1 MPAQG
6 RAPPVDASAPP
17 ALSAAT
23 NASRRARRVCPFGS
37 LELVRFGTDA
47 TNGHSWVGA
56 NAEAVLAQTQAP
68 AKTHPHTQAHVPAHP
83 RRGFRPSAA
92 PRLWPVTNEFHKPT
106 MFSGAKFD
114 SMIGG
119 DDPANISRVAH
130 ETAQA
135 ILARV
140 RDAPDAAVVERLV
153 AFTDEH
159 GIDAIAEL
167 WSSASPRSLPG
178 ALWRIYL
185 LRALIRQD
193 PDGSSYLYT
202 RGAELTPTIDP
213 VVAGATTPTGPAEI
227 IRLAD
232 EILRGLFAGDF
243 AVALERA
250 SAFCR
255 VTATGA
261 THVADDA
268 ELTNPDR
275 ASALTRQALRLS
287 ATAVELTACARSWRS
302 GSLD

>member
-1 MPAQG
+1 M
-6 RAPPVDASAPP
+6 
-17 ALSAAT
+17 
-23 NASRRARRVCPFGS
+23 
-37 LELVRFGTDA
+37 
-47 TNGHSWVGA
+47 
-56 NAEAVLAQTQAP
+56 
-68 AKTHPHTQAHVPAHP
+68 
-83 RRGFRPSAA
+83 
-92 PRLWPVTNEFHKPT
+92 TNEFHKPT

-202 RGAELTPTIDP
+202 RGVELTPTIDP
-213 VVAGATTPTGPAEI
+213 VVAGATAPTGPTEI